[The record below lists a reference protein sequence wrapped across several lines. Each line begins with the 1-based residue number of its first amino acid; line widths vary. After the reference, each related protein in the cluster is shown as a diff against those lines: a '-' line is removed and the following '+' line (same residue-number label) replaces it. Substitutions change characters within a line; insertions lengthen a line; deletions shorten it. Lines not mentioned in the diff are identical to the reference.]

1 MKSLPAMVI
10 VGAGQ
15 AGARAA
21 HALRD
26 NGWDG
31 EITLLGNEGV
41 APYDRPPLSK
51 AVLLGEK
58 TTAQC
63 ALYDEAFYR
72 DQHIDLRVDAAVQQ
86 IDRAG
91 RKVVLSGGHTVA
103 YQRLLIATG
112 AAPRMLTV
120 PGATLDGVHVL
131 RTAADALA
139 VLDELSPGRR
149 IAIVGAGFI
158 GLEVAATAVAWGC
171 EVVVIEAAARAL
183 MRAVPE
189 VVADYLVARH
199 RQMGVDVRF
208 AVQVNQIIGMTN
220 NGVSGR
226 VSGLK
231 LSDGT
236 SIACDC
242 VIAGIG
248 VKPRTELAEA
258 GGIDVADG
266 IAVDDTLR
274 TNDPHIFAAGDVCS
288 FPHRLFRRRIR
299 LECWRNAEDHAR
311 IVARNM
317 LDRGETY
324 SEVPWF
330 WSNQYDMA
338 IQIAG
343 MPAFGVTSVARETSD
358 TSRIFFALDRDGV
371 LVGASGVGRVSEIAR
386 DVRVA
391 QALIARRACIEPALL
406 VDRNVKLKALLAV
419 EAL

>member
-1 MKSLPAMVI
+1 MKSRPAMVI
-10 VGAGQ
+10 IGAGQ
-15 AGARAA
+15 SGARAA

-51 AVLLGEK
+51 AVLLGQK

-63 ALYDEAFYR
+63 ALYDETFYSGQR
-72 DQHIDLRVDAAVQQ
+72 IDLRVDAGVQQ
-86 IDRAG
+86 IDRAS
-91 RKVVLSGGHTVA
+91 RKVVLNDGHTVA

-112 AAPRMLTV
+112 AAPRRLSV
-120 PGATLDGVHVL
+120 PGATLEGVHVL
-131 RTAADALA
+131 RTAADASS
-139 VLDELSPGRR
+139 VVSELLPGRK

-158 GLEVAATAVAWGC
+158 GLEIAATAIARGC
-171 EVVVIEAAARAL
+171 EVIVIEAAARAL

-189 VVADYLVARH
+189 IVAAYLVERH
-199 RQMGVDVRF
+199 KQMGVDVRF
-208 AVQVNQIIGMTN
+208 AVQVDRILGSTMKRVT
-220 NGVSGR
+220 GV
-226 VSGLK
+226 K

-258 GGIDVADG
+258 AGIDVADG

-274 TNDPHIFAAGDVCS
+274 TNDPYIFAAGDVCS
-288 FPHRLFRRRIR
+288 FPHRLFRRRMR
-299 LECWRNAEDHAR
+299 LECWKNAEDHAR

-330 WSNQYDMA
+330 WSDQYDMT

-343 MPAFGVTSVARETSD
+343 MPAFGVTTVVRETSAA
-358 TSRIFFALDRDGV
+358 SRIFFALDRDGV
-371 LVGASGVGRVSEIAR
+371 LVGASGVGQASEIAR

-391 QALIARRACIEPALL
+391 QELIARRACVEPALL
-406 VDRNVKLKALLAV
+406 SDQSVKLKPLLAV

>member
-1 MKSLPAMVI
+1 MKSRPAMVI
-10 VGAGQ
+10 IGAGQ
-15 AGARAA
+15 SGARAA

-51 AVLLGEK
+51 AVLLGQK

-63 ALYDEAFYR
+63 ALYDETFYTGQR
-72 DQHIDLRVDAAVQQ
+72 IDLRVDAGVQQ
-86 IDRAG
+86 IDRAS
-91 RKVVLSGGHTVA
+91 RKVVLNDGHTVA
-103 YQRLLIATG
+103 YSRLLIATG
-112 AAPRMLTV
+112 AAPRRLSV
-120 PGATLDGVHVL
+120 AGSTLEGVHVL
-131 RTAADALA
+131 RTAADASS
-139 VLDELSPGRR
+139 VVGELLPGRK

-158 GLEVAATAVAWGC
+158 GLEIAATAIARGC
-171 EVVVIEAAARAL
+171 EVIVIEAAARAL

-189 VVADYLVARH
+189 IVAAYLVERH
-199 RQMGVDVRF
+199 KQMGVDVRF
-208 AVQVNQIIGMTN
+208 AVQVDRIIGSTMKRVT
-220 NGVSGR
+220 GV
-226 VSGLK
+226 K

-258 GGIDVADG
+258 AGIDVADG

-288 FPHRLFRRRIR
+288 FPHRLFRRRMR
-299 LECWRNAEDHAR
+299 LECWKNAEDHAR

-317 LDRGETY
+317 LERGETY

-330 WSNQYDMA
+330 WSDQYDMT

-343 MPAFGVTSVARETSD
+343 MPAFGVTTVVRETSD
-358 TSRIFFALDRDGV
+358 ASRVFFALDRDGV
-371 LVGASGVGRVSEIAR
+371 LVGASGVGQASEIAR

-391 QALIARRACIEPALL
+391 QELIARRACVEPALL
-406 VDRNVKLKALLAV
+406 SDRSVKLKPLLAV

>member
-1 MKSLPAMVI
+1 MKSQPAMVI
-10 VGAGQ
+10 IGAGQ
-15 AGARAA
+15 SGARAA

-51 AVLLGEK
+51 AVLLGQK

-63 ALYDEAFYR
+63 ALYDETFYSEQR
-72 DQHIDLRVDAAVQQ
+72 IDLRVDASVEK
-86 IDRAG
+86 IDRAA
-91 RKVVLSGGHTVA
+91 RKVVLKNGHTIA

-112 AAPRMLTV
+112 AAPRRLSV
-120 PGATLDGVHVL
+120 PGSTLEGVHVL
-131 RTAADALA
+131 RTAADASS
-139 VLDELSPGRR
+139 VVGELLPGRK

-158 GLEVAATAVAWGC
+158 GLEIAAAAIARGC
-171 EVVVIEAAARAL
+171 EVIVIEAAAHAL

-189 VVADYLVARH
+189 IVAAFLVERH

-208 AVQVNQIIGMTN
+208 AVQVDQIIGSTIKRVT
-220 NGVSGR
+220 GV
-226 VSGLK
+226 K

-236 SIACDC
+236 TVACDC

-258 GGIDVADG
+258 AGIDVADG

-288 FPHRLFRRRIR
+288 FPHRLFRRRMR
-299 LECWRNAEDHAR
+299 LECWKNAEDHAR

-330 WSNQYDMA
+330 WSDQYDMT

-343 MPAFGVTSVARETSD
+343 MPAFGVTTVVRETSA

-371 LVGASGVGRVSEIAR
+371 LVGASGVGQVSEIAR
-386 DVRVA
+386 DVRVG
-391 QALIARRACIEPALL
+391 QELIARRACVEPSLL
-406 VDRNVKLKALLAV
+406 SDRSVKLKPLLAA

>member
-1 MKSLPAMVI
+1 MKSRPAMVI

-15 AGARAA
+15 SGARAA

-31 EITLLGNEGV
+31 EITLLGNESV

-51 AVLLGEK
+51 AVLLGQK

-72 DQHIDLRVDAAVQQ
+72 DQRIDLRIDACVQH
-86 IDRAG
+86 IDRAA
-91 RKVVLSGGHTVA
+91 RQVVLKDGLAVQYH
-103 YQRLLIATG
+103 RLLIATG
-112 AAPRMLTV
+112 AEPRKLTV
-120 PGATLDGVHVL
+120 PGATLAGVHYL
-131 RTAADALA
+131 RTVADAALIA
-139 VLDELSPGRR
+139 DELQPGRK

-158 GLEVAATAVAWGC
+158 GLEIAATAITRGC
-171 EVVVIEAAARAL
+171 EVVVIEAASRAL

-189 VVADYLVARH
+189 VVAAYLVERH
-199 RQMGVDVRF
+199 RQMGVDIRF
-208 AVQVNQIIGMTN
+208 AVQVDRIVGERRAS
-220 NGVSGR
+220 GV
-226 VSGLK
+226 K

-236 SIACDC
+236 LLACDC

-258 GGIDVADG
+258 AGIDVADG

-299 LECWRNAEDHAR
+299 LECWKNAEDHAR

-330 WSNQYDMA
+330 WSDQYDMT

-343 MPAFGVTSVARETSD
+343 MPAFAVTTAVRRTGT

-371 LVGASGVGRVSEIAR
+371 LVGASGVGNASEIAK

-391 QALIARRACIEPALL
+391 QALIARRTVIEPALL
-406 VDRNVKLKALLAV
+406 ADRHVKLKPLLAA

>member
-1 MKSLPAMVI
+1 MKSQPAMVI
-10 VGAGQ
+10 IGAGQ
-15 AGARAA
+15 SGARAA

-51 AVLLGEK
+51 AVLLGQK

-63 ALYDEAFYR
+63 ALYDETFYSEQR
-72 DQHIDLRVDAAVQQ
+72 IDLRVDASVEK
-86 IDRAG
+86 IDRAA
-91 RKVVLSGGHTVA
+91 RKVVLKNGHTIA

-112 AAPRMLTV
+112 AAPRRLSV
-120 PGATLDGVHVL
+120 PGSTLEGVHVL
-131 RTAADALA
+131 RTAADASS
-139 VLDELSPGRR
+139 VVGELLPGRK

-158 GLEVAATAVAWGC
+158 GLEIAAAAIARGC
-171 EVVVIEAAARAL
+171 EVIVIEAAAHAL

-189 VVADYLVARH
+189 IVAAFLVERH

-208 AVQVNQIIGMTN
+208 AVQVDQIIGSTMKRVT
-220 NGVSGR
+220 GV
-226 VSGLK
+226 K

-236 SIACDC
+236 TVACDC

-258 GGIDVADG
+258 AGIDVADG

-288 FPHRLFRRRIR
+288 FPHRLFRRRMR
-299 LECWRNAEDHAR
+299 LECWKNAEDHAR

-330 WSNQYDMA
+330 WSDQYDMT

-343 MPAFGVTSVARETSD
+343 MPAFGVTTVVRETSA

-371 LVGASGVGRVSEIAR
+371 LVGASGVGQVSEIAR
-386 DVRVA
+386 DVRVG
-391 QALIARRACIEPALL
+391 QELIARRACVEPSLL
-406 VDRNVKLKALLAV
+406 SDRSVKLTPLLAA

>member
-1 MKSLPAMVI
+1 MKSQPAMVI
-10 VGAGQ
+10 IGAGQ
-15 AGARAA
+15 SGARAA

-51 AVLLGEK
+51 AVLLGQK

-63 ALYDEAFYR
+63 ALYDETFYSEQR
-72 DQHIDLRVDAAVQQ
+72 IDLRVDASVEK
-86 IDRAG
+86 IDRAA
-91 RKVVLSGGHTVA
+91 RKVVLKNGHTIA

-112 AAPRMLTV
+112 AAPRRLSV
-120 PGATLDGVHVL
+120 PGSTLEGVHVL
-131 RTAADALA
+131 RTAADASS
-139 VLDELSPGRR
+139 VVGELLPGRK

-158 GLEVAATAVAWGC
+158 GLEIAAAAIARGC
-171 EVVVIEAAARAL
+171 EVIVIEAAAHAL

-189 VVADYLVARH
+189 IVAAFLVERH

-208 AVQVNQIIGMTN
+208 AVQVDQIIGSTMKRVT
-220 NGVSGR
+220 GV
-226 VSGLK
+226 K

-236 SIACDC
+236 TVACDC

-258 GGIDVADG
+258 AGIDVADG

-288 FPHRLFRRRIR
+288 FPHRLFRRRMR
-299 LECWRNAEDHAR
+299 LECWKNAEDHAR

-330 WSNQYDMA
+330 WSDQYDMT

-343 MPAFGVTSVARETSD
+343 MPAFGVTTVVRETSA

-371 LVGASGVGRVSEIAR
+371 LVGASGVGQVSEIAR
-386 DVRVA
+386 DVRVG
-391 QALIARRACIEPALL
+391 QELIARRACVEPSLL
-406 VDRNVKLKALLAV
+406 SDRSVKLKPLLAA

>member
-1 MKSLPAMVI
+1 MKNRPAMVI
-10 VGAGQ
+10 IGAGQ
-15 AGARAA
+15 SGARAA

-51 AVLLGEK
+51 AVLLGQK

-63 ALYDEAFYR
+63 ALYDETFYSEQR
-72 DQHIDLRVDAAVQQ
+72 IDLRVDASVQQ
-86 IDRAG
+86 IDRAA
-91 RKVVLSGGHTVA
+91 RKVVLKDGHTVA

-112 AAPRMLTV
+112 AAPRRLSV
-120 PGATLDGVHVL
+120 PGSTLEGVHVL
-131 RTAADALA
+131 RTAADASS
-139 VLDELSPGRR
+139 VVGELLPGRK

-158 GLEVAATAVAWGC
+158 GLEIAAAAIARGC
-171 EVVVIEAAARAL
+171 EVIVIEAAAHAL

-189 VVADYLVARH
+189 IVAAFLVERH

-208 AVQVNQIIGMTN
+208 AVQVDQIIGSTIKRVT
-220 NGVSGR
+220 GV
-226 VSGLK
+226 K

-236 SIACDC
+236 TVACDC

-258 GGIDVADG
+258 AGIDVADG

-288 FPHRLFRRRIR
+288 FPHRLFRRRMR
-299 LECWRNAEDHAR
+299 LECWKNAEDHAR

-330 WSNQYDMA
+330 WSDQYDMT

-343 MPAFGVTSVARETSD
+343 MPAFGVTTVVRETSA

-371 LVGASGVGRVSEIAR
+371 LVGASGVGQVSEIAR
-386 DVRVA
+386 DVRVG
-391 QALIARRACIEPALL
+391 QELIARRACVEPSLL
-406 VDRNVKLKALLAV
+406 SDRSVKLKPLLAA

>member
-1 MKSLPAMVI
+1 MKTRPAMVI

-15 AGARAA
+15 GGARAA

-112 AAPRMLTV
+112 AAPRVLTV
-120 PGATLDGVHVL
+120 PGTTLDGVHVL
-131 RTAADALA
+131 RTAADALG
-139 VLDELSPGRR
+139 VLEELSPGRK

-158 GLEVAATAVAWGC
+158 GLEIAATAIARGC

-189 VVADYLVARH
+189 VVAAYLVAQH

-208 AVQVNQIIGMTN
+208 AVQVDRIIGMTN
-220 NGVSGR
+220 NR
-226 VSGLK
+226 VSGVK

-242 VIAGIG
+242 VITGIG

-258 GGIDVADG
+258 VGIDVADG

-288 FPHRLFRRRIR
+288 FPHRLFRRRMR
-299 LECWRNAEDHAR
+299 LECWKNAEDHAR

-330 WSNQYDMA
+330 WSNQYDMT

-343 MPAFGVTSVARETSD
+343 MPAFGVTSVVREMSD

-371 LVGASGVGRVSEIAR
+371 LVGASGVGHVNEVAR

-406 VDRNVKLKALLAV
+406 ADRSVKLKALLAV

>member
-1 MKSLPAMVI
+1 MKNRAAMVI
-10 VGAGQ
+10 IGAGQ
-15 AGARAA
+15 SGARAA

-31 EITLLGNEGV
+31 AITLLGNEGV

-51 AVLLGEK
+51 AVLLGQK

-63 ALYDEAFYR
+63 ALYDDTFYSGQR
-72 DQHIDLRVDAAVQQ
+72 IDLRVDASVQE
-86 IDRAG
+86 IDRAA
-91 RKVVLSGGHTVA
+91 RKVILKDGHTVA

-112 AAPRMLTV
+112 AAPRRLSV

-131 RTAADALA
+131 RTAADATSI
-139 VLDELSPGRR
+139 VGELLPGRK

-158 GLEVAATAVAWGC
+158 GLEIAATAIARGC
-171 EVVVIEAAARAL
+171 EVIVIEAAAHAL

-189 VVADYLVARH
+189 IVAAYLVERH

-208 AVQVNQIIGMTN
+208 AVQVDRIIGSSMKCVT
-220 NGVSGR
+220 GV
-226 VSGLK
+226 K

-236 SIACDC
+236 TTACDC
-242 VIAGIG
+242 VIVGIG

-258 GGIDVADG
+258 AGIDVADG

-288 FPHRLFRRRIR
+288 FPHRLFRRRMR
-299 LECWRNAEDHAR
+299 LECWKNAEDHAR

-330 WSNQYDMA
+330 WSDQYDMT

-343 MPAFGVTSVARETSD
+343 MPAFGVTTVVRETSAA
-358 TSRIFFALDRDGV
+358 SRVFFALDRDGV
-371 LVGASGVGRVSEIAR
+371 LVGASGVGQASEIAR

-391 QALIARRACIEPALL
+391 QELIARRACVEPSLL
-406 VDRNVKLKALLAV
+406 SDRSVKLKPLLAV

>member
-1 MKSLPAMVI
+1 MRIRPTMVI
-10 VGAGQ
+10 IGAGQ
-15 AGARAA
+15 SGARAA

-31 EITLLGNEGV
+31 GVTLLGNECV

-58 TTAQC
+58 STAQC
-63 ALYDEAFYR
+63 ALYDEAFYSEQR
-72 DQHIDLRVDAAVQQ
+72 IDLRIDAAVEL
-86 IDRAG
+86 IDRAA
-91 RKVVLSGGHTVA
+91 RHVVVKGGMAIPYH
-103 YQRLLIATG
+103 RLLIATG
-112 AAPRMLTV
+112 AAPRKLAV
-120 PGATLDGVHVL
+120 PGSMLAGVHCL
-131 RTAADALA
+131 RTVADAGQI
-139 VLDELSPGRR
+139 VDELQSGRR

-158 GLEVAATAVAWGC
+158 GLEIAATAVARGC
-171 EVVVIEAAARAL
+171 EVVVIETAARAL

-189 VVADYLVARH
+189 VVAGYLVARH
-199 RQMGVDVRF
+199 RQTGVDIRF
-208 AVQVNQIIGMTN
+208 AVQVERILGEQ
-220 NGVSGR
+220 R
-226 VSGLK
+226 VSGIK
-231 LSDGT
+231 LSDGST
-236 SIACDC
+236 LACDC

-258 GGIDVADG
+258 AGIDVADG

-274 TNDPHIFAAGDVCS
+274 TNDPYIFAAGDVCS

-299 LECWRNAEDHAR
+299 LECWKNAEDHAR

-330 WSNQYDMA
+330 WSDQYDMT

-343 MPAFGVTSVARETSD
+343 MPAFAVTTTVREVGKA
-358 TSRIFFALDRDGV
+358 SRIFFGLDRDGV
-371 LVGASGVGRVSEIAR
+371 LVGASGVGHVSEIAR
-386 DVRVA
+386 DVRIA
-391 QALIARRACIEPALL
+391 QELIARRANIDPALL
-406 VDRNVKLKALLAV
+406 ADRNVKLKPLLAV

>member
-1 MKSLPAMVI
+1 MKSQPAMVI
-10 VGAGQ
+10 IGAGQ
-15 AGARAA
+15 SGARAA
-21 HALRD
+21 EALRY

-31 EITLLGNEGV
+31 EIALLGNEGV

-51 AVLLGEK
+51 AVLLGQK

-63 ALYDEAFYR
+63 ALHDETFYSEQR
-72 DQHIDLRVDAAVQQ
+72 IDLRVDASVEK
-86 IDRAG
+86 IDRAA
-91 RKVVLSGGHTVA
+91 RKVVLKNGHTIA

-112 AAPRMLTV
+112 AAPRRLSV
-120 PGATLDGVHVL
+120 PGSTLEGVHVL
-131 RTAADALA
+131 RTAADASS
-139 VLDELSPGRR
+139 VVGELLPGRK

-158 GLEVAATAVAWGC
+158 GLEIAAAAIARSC
-171 EVVVIEAAARAL
+171 EVIVIEAAAHAL

-189 VVADYLVARH
+189 IVAAFLVERH

-208 AVQVNQIIGMTN
+208 AVQVDQIIGSTIKRVT
-220 NGVSGR
+220 GV
-226 VSGLK
+226 K

-236 SIACDC
+236 TVACDC

-258 GGIDVADG
+258 AGIDVADG

-288 FPHRLFRRRIR
+288 FPHRLFRRRMR
-299 LECWRNAEDHAR
+299 LECWKNAEDHAR

-330 WSNQYDMA
+330 WSDQYDMT

-343 MPAFGVTSVARETSD
+343 MPAFGVTTVVRETSA

-371 LVGASGVGRVSEIAR
+371 LVGASGVGQVSEIAR
-386 DVRVA
+386 DVRVG
-391 QALIARRACIEPALL
+391 QELIARRACVEPSLL
-406 VDRNVKLKALLAV
+406 SDRSVKLKPLLAA

>member
-1 MKSLPAMVI
+1 MKNRAAMVI
-10 VGAGQ
+10 IGAGQ
-15 AGARAA
+15 SGARAA

-31 EITLLGNEGV
+31 AITLLGNEGV

-51 AVLLGEK
+51 AVLLGQK

-63 ALYDEAFYR
+63 ALYDETFYSGQR
-72 DQHIDLRVDAAVQQ
+72 IDLRVDASVQK
-86 IDRAG
+86 IDRAA
-91 RKVVLSGGHTVA
+91 RKVILKDGHTVA

-112 AAPRMLTV
+112 AAPRRLSV

-131 RTAADALA
+131 RTAADATSI
-139 VLDELSPGRR
+139 VGELLPGRK

-158 GLEVAATAVAWGC
+158 GLEIAATAIARGC
-171 EVVVIEAAARAL
+171 EVIVIEAAAHAL

-189 VVADYLVARH
+189 IVAAYLVERH

-208 AVQVNQIIGMTN
+208 AVQVDRIIGSTMK
-220 NGVSGR
+220 R
-226 VSGLK
+226 VTGMK

-236 SIACDC
+236 TAACDC
-242 VIAGIG
+242 VIVGIG

-258 GGIDVADG
+258 AGIDVADG

-288 FPHRLFRRRIR
+288 FPHRLFRRRMR
-299 LECWRNAEDHAR
+299 LECWKNAEDHAR

-330 WSNQYDMA
+330 WSDQYDMT

-343 MPAFGVTSVARETSD
+343 MPAFGVTTVVRETSAA
-358 TSRIFFALDRDGV
+358 SRVFFALDRDGV
-371 LVGASGVGRVSEIAR
+371 LVGASGVGQASEIAR

-391 QALIARRACIEPALL
+391 QELIARRACVEPSLL
-406 VDRNVKLKALLAV
+406 SDRSVKLKPLLAV
-419 EAL
+419 ETL

>member
-1 MKSLPAMVI
+1 MKSRPAMVI

-15 AGARAA
+15 GGARAA

-91 RKVVLSGGHTVA
+91 RKVVLKGGHTVA

-112 AAPRMLTV
+112 AAPRVLTV

-131 RTAADALA
+131 RTAADALG
-139 VLDELSPGRR
+139 VLDELSPGRK

-158 GLEVAATAVAWGC
+158 GLEIAATAIARGC

-189 VVADYLVARH
+189 IVAAYLVARH

-208 AVQVNQIIGMTN
+208 AVQVDRIVGMTN
-220 NGVSGR
+220 NR
-226 VSGLK
+226 VSAVK

-236 SIACDC
+236 GIACDC

-258 GGIDVADG
+258 AGIDVADG

-288 FPHRLFRRRIR
+288 FPHRLFRRRMR
-299 LECWRNAEDHAR
+299 LECWKNAEDHAR

-330 WSNQYDMA
+330 WSDQYDMS

-343 MPAFGVTSVARETSD
+343 MPAFGVTSVVRETSD
-358 TSRIFFALDRDGV
+358 ASRIFFALDRDGV
-371 LVGASGVGRVSEIAR
+371 LVGASGVGQVGEIAK

-406 VDRNVKLKALLAV
+406 GDRSVKLKPLLAV

>member
-1 MKSLPAMVI
+1 MPVKRC
-10 VGAGQ
+10 
-15 AGARAA
+15 ARAA

-31 EITLLGNEGV
+31 GITLLGNEGV

-158 GLEVAATAVAWGC
+158 GLEVAATAVARGC
-171 EVVVIEAAARAL
+171 EVVVIEAAAGAL

-189 VVADYLVARH
+189 NVAACLVARH

-208 AVQVNQIIGMTN
+208 AVQVDKIIGMTN
-220 NGVSGR
+220 NL

-258 GGIDVADG
+258 VGIDVADG

-330 WSNQYDMA
+330 WSNQYDLA

-343 MPAFGVTSVARETSD
+343 IPAFGVTSVAREASD
-358 TSRIFFALDRDGV
+358 ASRIFFALDRDGV
-371 LVGASGVGRVSEIAR
+371 LVGASGVGHVSEIAR

-406 VDRNVKLKALLAV
+406 ADRGVKLKALLAV

>member
-1 MKSLPAMVI
+1 MKSRPAMVI
-10 VGAGQ
+10 IGAGQ
-15 AGARAA
+15 SGARTA

-31 EITLLGNEGV
+31 DITLLGNEGV

-51 AVLLGEK
+51 AVLLGQK

-63 ALYDEAFYR
+63 ALYDEAFYAEQR
-72 DQHIDLRVDAAVQQ
+72 IDLRVDSGVKQ
-86 IDRAG
+86 IDRAA
-91 RKVVLSGGHTVA
+91 RKVVLNDGHTVA

-112 AAPRMLTV
+112 AAPRRLSV
-120 PGATLDGVHVL
+120 PGATLEGVHVL
-131 RTAADALA
+131 RTAADASG
-139 VLDELSPGRR
+139 VLSELLPGRK

-158 GLEVAATAVAWGC
+158 GLEIAATAIARGC
-171 EVVVIEAAARAL
+171 EVTVIEAAARAL

-189 VVADYLVARH
+189 IVAEYLVERH
-199 RQMGVDVRF
+199 KQMGVDVRF
-208 AVQVNQIIGMTN
+208 AVQVDRIIGASMKRAT
-220 NGVSGR
+220 GM
-226 VSGLK
+226 K

-236 SIACDC
+236 TIECDC

-258 GGIDVADG
+258 AGIDVADG

-288 FPHRLFRRRIR
+288 FPHRLFRRRMR
-299 LECWRNAEDHAR
+299 LECWKNAEDHAR

-330 WSNQYDMA
+330 WSDQYDMT

-343 MPAFGVTSVARETSD
+343 MPAFGVTSVVRETSAA
-358 TSRIFFALDRDGV
+358 SRVFFALDRDGV
-371 LVGASGVGRVSEIAR
+371 LVGASGVGQASEIAR

-391 QALIARRACIEPALL
+391 QELIARRACIEPSLL
-406 VDRNVKLKALLAV
+406 SDRSVKLKPLLAV

>member
-1 MKSLPAMVI
+1 MKSRPAMVI
-10 VGAGQ
+10 IGAGQ
-15 AGARAA
+15 SGARAA

-51 AVLLGEK
+51 AVLLGQK

-63 ALYDEAFYR
+63 ALYDETFYSEQR
-72 DQHIDLRVDAAVQQ
+72 IDLRVDASVEK
-86 IDRAG
+86 IDRAA
-91 RKVVLSGGHTVA
+91 RQVILKDGHTVA

-112 AAPRMLTV
+112 AAPRRLSM
-120 PGATLDGVHVL
+120 PGSTLEGVHVL
-131 RTAADALA
+131 RTAADASS
-139 VLDELSPGRR
+139 VVGELLPGRK
-149 IAIVGAGFI
+149 IAIVVAGFI
-158 GLEVAATAVAWGC
+158 GLEIAATAIARGC
-171 EVVVIEAAARAL
+171 EVIVIEAAARAL

-189 VVADYLVARH
+189 IVAAYLVERH

-208 AVQVNQIIGMTN
+208 AVQVDRIIGSTMK
-220 NGVSGR
+220 R
-226 VSGLK
+226 VTSVK

-236 SIACDC
+236 TIACDC

-248 VKPRTELAEA
+248 VKPRRELAEA
-258 GGIDVADG
+258 AGIDVADG

-288 FPHRLFRRRIR
+288 FPHRLFRRRMR
-299 LECWRNAEDHAR
+299 LECWKNAEDHAR

-330 WSNQYDMA
+330 WSDQYDMT

-343 MPAFGVTSVARETSD
+343 MPAFGVTTVVRETGT

-371 LVGASGVGRVSEIAR
+371 LVGASGVGQASEIAR

-391 QALIARRACIEPALL
+391 QELIARRACVEPSLL
-406 VDRNVKLKALLAV
+406 SDRSVKLKPLLAV

>member
-1 MKSLPAMVI
+1 
-10 VGAGQ
+10 
-15 AGARAA
+15 
-21 HALRD
+21 LRD
-26 NGWDG
+26 NDWDG
-31 EITLLGNEGV
+31 GITLLGNEGV

-51 AVLLGEK
+51 AVLLGQK

-63 ALYDEAFYR
+63 ALYDEAFYGEQR
-72 DQHIDLRVDAAVQQ
+72 IDLRVDACVQE
-86 IDRAG
+86 IDRAA
-91 RKVVLSGGHTVA
+91 RKVVLSDGHTVA

-112 AAPRMLTV
+112 AAPRRLSV
-120 PGATLDGVHVL
+120 PGSTLEGVHVL
-131 RTAADALA
+131 RTAADASS
-139 VLDELSPGRR
+139 VLSELLPGRK

-158 GLEVAATAVAWGC
+158 GLEIAATAIARGC
-171 EVVVIEAAARAL
+171 EVIVIEAAARAL

-189 VVADYLVARH
+189 IVAAYLVERH

-208 AVQVNQIIGMTN
+208 AVQVDRVIGSNAKRVT
-220 NGVSGR
+220 GV
-226 VSGLK
+226 K

-236 SIACDC
+236 TIACDC

-258 GGIDVADG
+258 AGIDVADG

-288 FPHRLFRRRIR
+288 FPHRLFRRRMR
-299 LECWRNAEDHAR
+299 LECWKNAEDHAR

-330 WSNQYDMA
+330 WSDQYDMT

-343 MPAFGVTSVARETSD
+343 MPAFGVTSVVRETSA
-358 TSRIFFALDRDGV
+358 TSRVFFALDRDGV
-371 LVGASGVGRVSEIAR
+371 LVGASGVGQASEIAR
-386 DVRVA
+386 DVRVG
-391 QALIARRACIEPALL
+391 QELIARRACIEPSLL
-406 VDRNVKLKALLAV
+406 SDRSVKLKPLLAV

>member
-1 MKSLPAMVI
+1 MKSQPAMVI
-10 VGAGQ
+10 IGAGQ
-15 AGARAA
+15 SGARAA

-51 AVLLGEK
+51 AVLLGQK

-63 ALYDEAFYR
+63 ALYDETFYSEQR
-72 DQHIDLRVDAAVQQ
+72 IDLRVDASVEK
-86 IDRAG
+86 IDRAA
-91 RKVVLSGGHTVA
+91 RKVVLKNGHTIA

-112 AAPRMLTV
+112 AAPRRLSV
-120 PGATLDGVHVL
+120 PGSTLEGVHVL
-131 RTAADALA
+131 RTAADASS
-139 VLDELSPGRR
+139 VVGELLPGRK

-158 GLEVAATAVAWGC
+158 GLEIAAAAIARGC
-171 EVVVIEAAARAL
+171 EVIVIEAAAHAL

-189 VVADYLVARH
+189 IVAAFLVERH

-208 AVQVNQIIGMTN
+208 AVQVDQIIGSTIKRVT
-220 NGVSGR
+220 GV
-226 VSGLK
+226 K

-236 SIACDC
+236 NVACDC

-258 GGIDVADG
+258 AGIDVADG

-288 FPHRLFRRRIR
+288 FPHRLFRRRMR
-299 LECWRNAEDHAR
+299 LECWKNAEDHAR

-330 WSNQYDMA
+330 WSDQYDMT

-343 MPAFGVTSVARETSD
+343 MPAFGVTTVVRETSA

-371 LVGASGVGRVSEIAR
+371 LVGASGVGQVSEIAR
-386 DVRVA
+386 DVRVG
-391 QALIARRACIEPALL
+391 QELIARRACVEPSLL
-406 VDRNVKLKALLAV
+406 SDRSVKLKPLLAA